1 MYTRESMLEYHKRA
15 HHSLTTLLD
24 HCRQFSGEEL
34 LRELPGFGVPALRS
48 QFHHAIGAEKYWI
61 GVLLGRIDVDDDEAD
76 CQTIESL
83 EEYRK
88 LTYSIAEGYLNSATP
103 EELSTARPVMTWGN
117 KERTIIPAHVIMRTI
132 THIYHHQGQIAAMCR
147 ILGKPIPQGLDY
159 PIFENA

>member
-1 MYTRESMLEYHKRA
+1 MYTKESLLEFHKRA
-15 HHSLTTLLD
+15 HHSLTKLLE

-34 LRELPGFGVPALRS
+34 LRELPGFGSPTLRS

-76 CQTIESL
+76 CPTIESL
-83 EEYRK
+83 EAYRE
-88 LTYSIAEGYLNSATP
+88 LTYSIAEEYLQSATP
-103 EELSTARPVMTWGN
+103 TELGAARPMMTWGN
-117 KERTIIPAHVIMRTI
+117 KERSLIPAHVIMRTI